1 MRKTLAAT
9 GMLIALLLAPTV
21 IPAAVSS
28 TASAATLQYKCQRY
42 DWFFGWRTRYT
53 TDYGYVRELM
63 NSGWTCYCIAT
74 YP

>member
-1 MRKTLAAT
+1 MRKALAAT
-9 GMLIALLLAPTV
+9 VLTAAMLIAPTV

-28 TASAATLQYKCQRY
+28 TANAVTLQYKCQRY

-53 TDYGYVRELM
+53 TDYNYVRELM
-63 NSGWTCYCIAT
+63 NSGWTCFCIAQ